1 MIQQKTTTKLV
12 IKLDKTLPKLSYIIM
27 LTFIT
32 HQSKH

>member
-12 IKLDKTLPKLSYIIM
+12 IQLDKTLFKLSYIIM

-32 HQSKH
+32 HQTKH